1 MKNIKQRRHA
11 ELNLA
16 SSTRA
21 VSPKNNND
29 LRGRS
34 QNGMTS
40 LFNNGNNA
48 FTLIELLVVVLII
61 GILAAVA
68 LPQYQKAV
76 EKARMSEAVTL
87 VRAIANAHQVFYM
100 ANGRYADMTELSLL
114 DIEIPGNAFES
125 TSYPGRIETKNFIY
139 SSNGTT
145 GTYIAL
151 AHRKPFAQKYN
162 IYISQSDAGRVHC
175 AVHSTGTATT
185 VQRKLCEE
193 LNTKGTL

>member
-1 MKNIKQRRHA
+1 MKNKQ
-11 ELNLA
+11 
-16 SSTRA
+16 
-21 VSPKNNND
+21 
-29 LRGRS
+29 
-34 QNGMTS
+34 
-40 LFNNGNNA
+40 A

-87 VRAIANAHQVFYM
+87 VRTIANANQVFYM

-139 SSNGTT
+139 SPRGYENA
-145 GTYIAL
+145 YIAL
-151 AHRKPFAQKYN
+151 AQRKPFAQTYY
-162 IYISQSDAGRVHC
+162 IYIHPDDAGRVHC
-175 AVHSTGTATT
+175 YVYPTGGATT
-185 VQRKLCEE
+185 VQRKLCKE